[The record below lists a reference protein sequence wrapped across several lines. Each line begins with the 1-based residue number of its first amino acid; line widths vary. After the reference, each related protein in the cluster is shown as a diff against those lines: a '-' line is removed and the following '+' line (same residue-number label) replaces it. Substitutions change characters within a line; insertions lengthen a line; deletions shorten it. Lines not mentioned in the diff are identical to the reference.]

1 MSLLKNIPKNSLD
14 TFSLQV
20 RGAAQFSGSAS
31 SSSSP
36 DRCMINSTCITIST
50 MITSTYMTITMPMT
64 ISTMITSTCI
74 FNSTMTTSTMT
85 KTPSDQIHVRLC
97 QHPWTVAWAS
107 SMQSNSVQL
116 SAGTNTIVGQQL
128 ICQLLLIFSFLQWIC
143 LTLASTLYYPQQ

>member
-1 MSLLKNIPKNSLD
+1 MPVLKNIPKNSLD

-50 MITSTYMTITMPMT
+50 MITSTYMTMTMTIDQLT
-64 ISTMITSTCI
+64 ISTMINSTCI
-74 FNSTMTTSTMT
+74 FNSTMTNSTMT

-97 QHPWTVAWAS
+97 RHPWTVAWAS

-128 ICQLLLIFSFLQWIC
+128 ICQLLLISSFC
-143 LTLASTLYYPQQ
+143 SGSV